1 MPVSR
6 TTPIT
11 LARRAAERGGGVSGT
26 KGQRSQLLKELMAL
40 HGWTFFAS

>member
-1 MPVSR
+1 
-6 TTPIT
+6 
-11 LARRAAERGGGVSGT
+11 LARRAAERGGRVSGT